1 MILYVTQPFPGN
13 CAPANNTEQSN
24 FKIKIKCK
32 YRIAC
37 KIAMQKHLFKSPYE
51 NGFRML
57 IYRLVV
63 SRDQDLM
70 GKTCALKMSIV
81 ELKYLEQKKYIQV
94 LDVT

>member
-1 MILYVTQPFPGN
+1 MLHNHFLAIVPPQIPL
-13 CAPANNTEQSN
+13 NNQTLKSKLSVNIE
-24 FKIKIKCK
+24 F
-32 YRIAC
+32 C
-37 KIAMQKHLFKSPYE
+37 KIAMQKHLLKSPYE

-57 IYRLVV
+57 IYRLVG